1 MFAKNKHAKN
11 PPPAKDLY
19 TAMRLMA
26 LESAQRG
33 PIPRHPDHPDI
44 HGILVDVAQDSGY
57 VALSVVAGG
66 AANLYVDVSGPV
78 GLLEAA
84 AAEPST
90 RRLLTTT
97 QAYLKYFSSADSGE
111 RPPRGTTR
119 VHVVNAGPGR
129 FADLP
134 TEAFWGRA
142 GTRHPLWPVVMKVQ
156 AVIYAIRTGGD
167 DMPES

>member
-1 MFAKNKHAKN
+1 MFAKNSRAKN
-11 PPPAKDLY
+11 VPPDKDLY
-19 TAMRLMA
+19 GAMRLMA

-33 PIPRHPDHPDI
+33 PVPRHPDHPDV
-44 HGILVDVAQDSGY
+44 HGILVDVAQENGY
-57 VALSVVAGG
+57 IALSVVAGG

-84 AAEPST
+84 VAERST
-90 RRLLTTT
+90 RLLLTTT
-97 QAYLKYFSSADSGE
+97 QAYLKYFSSTDDGG

-129 FADLP
+129 YADLP

-142 GTRHPLWPVVMKVQ
+142 GTGHPLWPVVMKVQ
-156 AVIYAIRTGGD
+156 AVIYAIRTGGE

>member
-1 MFAKNKHAKN
+1 MFAKNNRGKN
-11 PPPAKDLY
+11 APSDRDLY
-19 TAMRLMA
+19 SAMRLMA

-33 PIPRHPDHPDI
+33 PIPRHPDHPDV
-44 HGILVDVAQDSGY
+44 HGILVDVGQENGY

-66 AANLYVDVSGPV
+66 AANLYVDGSGPV

-84 AAEPST
+84 AAEPSA

-97 QAYLKYFSSADSGE
+97 QAYLKYFSSADEGG

-119 VHVVNAGPGR
+119 VHVVNTGAGR

-142 GTRHPLWPVVMKVQ
+142 GTGHPLWPVVMKVQ

-167 DMPES
+167 EMPES